1 MMPANLTAA
10 DLDAIEARLAVID
23 AAYAD
28 AKRVDTKT
36 AWHIYIDA
44 LSEFRDDF
52 DGIETALLSALRAA
66 WAERDEARG
75 LVEALVAVEP
85 VCYRPYP
92 DGWECLACNVTVAKR
107 RNLQHAPDC
116 AWDAARKARE
126 AWGGGDAD

>member
-10 DLDAIEARLAVID
+10 DLDAIEARWASVGRRVPGGPD
-23 AAYAD
+23 RAYEAIPD
-28 AKRVDTKT
+28 PRPDIAR
-36 AWHIYIDA
+36 
-44 LSEFRDDF
+44 
-52 DGIETALLSALRAA
+52 LLSALRDA
-66 WAERDEARG
+66 WDERDEARA
-75 LVEALVAVEP
+75 LVETLVVVEP